1 MLKSVFLRYFLFAAF
16 PCLCAVTVG
25 AQEPEMPPP
34 STPEVAPAPP
44 PDPNLSPPIP
54 PLDWEPLPPS
64 PPAEEPSAA
73 PLPAALFVP
82 PPPPDHEAP
91 PPPAPPAVAFRS
103 DPPSAAEIDRV
114 IPRLEVWRASS
125 NLPQKPKGRFQKS
138 RRLAHAS
145 LARDEPVVVRLRFH
159 PLSQGKP
166 VVVRA
171 ARGLTLNPPDEV
183 LVVPADGQILVS
195 VRLDPRMNQSHVSFS
210 CEGLMT
216 SLVLARTSPDIVA
229 AIENAAVEDEQ

>member
-1 MLKSVFLRYFLFAAF
+1 MPKSVLLRYFLFAAF
-16 PCLCAVTVG
+16 VCLCAITIG
-25 AQEPEMPPP
+25 AQEPEPPPPP
-34 STPEVAPAPP
+34 SPPEVAPTPP
-44 PDPNLSPPIP
+44 PDPSPPIP

-64 PPAEEPSAA
+64 PPGEEPSAP

-82 PPPPDHEAP
+82 PPPLDQEAP
-91 PPPAPPAVAFRS
+91 PPPALSAVAFRS
-103 DPPSAAEIDRV
+103 EPPSAAEIDRV

-138 RRLAHAS
+138 RRLAHAC
-145 LARDEPVVVRLRFH
+145 LAGDEPVVVRLRFH

-195 VRLDPRMNQSHVSFS
+195 VKLDSRMNRGHVSFS

-229 AIENAAVEDEQ
+229 AIEDAAVEDEQ